1 MRKHSSNYTG
11 TKQPVNLN
19 LLGTTLKPL
28 PASVLQTFESFSN
41 EANRVGNTLPK
52 GLVNTLPKTNVPLPV
67 NTLPKPNVA
76 LPVNTLPKTNVPLPV
91 NTLLSVP
98 KPNVVLPPIP
108 KTTVTELI
116 TLPDI
121 PQTTTVPRTMIPNT
135 NNIELTQYT
144 RELQLAPLS
153 PKSPR
158 VVIKSDPV
166 VLTHPTNLNQTV
178 TQDCCVCYDEKIH
191 SHQQLECKHPICSV
205 CINQLRAPECP
216 MCKQY
221 LKGPLVTDAALVQI
235 MNRQEQ
241 CRADELTANYLAGLY
256 LQEHPEA
263 NPEEVYA
270 RYRNE

>member
-52 GLVNTLPKTNVPLPV
+52 GL
-67 NTLPKPNVA
+67 
-76 LPVNTLPKTNVPLPV
+76 VNTLPKTNVPLPV